1 MRFVTDPSQAQTVKM
16 NDRTEYKVGHDGHVV
31 ITAPDHVAEMERGNK
46 DYSPAPSRSEG
57 RASVAAV
64 GGWHGAGSEVC
75 PRCGQV
81 LHSA

>member
-16 NDRTEYKVGHDGHVV
+16 KDGTEYKVGHDGHVV

-46 DYSPAPSRSEG
+46 DYFTSAVSFGGEG
-57 RASVAAV
+57 VRCRCRRLA
-64 GGWHGAGSEVC
+64 WRWERVC